1 MGQVISYIWP
11 STPETESN
19 ENQETKESQPHENET
34 ANTNPPQATTSTPS
48 APTKP
53 QIDRSIFVQKD
64 KKDETIIRTPGQING
79 NQFAADKLEN
89 CKVIVH
95 DFCDSMMIDR
105 CVNCEFVLSAV
116 RGSIFARNC
125 KNCKFAMVCGQFRCR
140 ECEECDFFMQ
150 VKTGPVVE
158 SSQNLRIGCALVS
171 YNELA
176 EQMKKARLDP
186 ATNIWNDVHDFTPG
200 EGHFS
205 LAGGEKLDMEILNN
219 EGTPILPFTYI
230 PSKVPGQSFNVKLD
244 NKYWE
249 KIVQLSFNDLKLEGT
264 HRESDGNFSIDVSA
278 ESEDAAKA
286 IFAEFSPISVSSI

>member
-1 MGQVISYIWP
+1 MGSVISYVWP
-11 STPETESN
+11 SSN
-19 ENQETKESQPHENET
+19 TENQEEKKEET
-34 ANTNPPQATTSTPS
+34 PQNTAAAQNDSPAAPAPAAAPAS
-48 APTKP
+48 APAKP
-53 QIDRSIFVQKD
+53 QVDRSIFVQKD

-79 NQFAADKLEN
+79 NQFVANKLEN

-95 DFCDSMMIDR
+95 DFCDSMMIDQ
-105 CVNCEFVLSAV
+105 CTNCQFVLSAV

-125 KNCKFAMVCGQFRCR
+125 KQCKFAMVCGQFRCR

-171 YNELA
+171 YPELA

-186 ATNIWNDVHDFTPG
+186 AINIWNDVHDFTPG

-205 LAGGEKLDMEILNN
+205 LAGGEKLEMEILDN
-219 EGTPILPFTYI
+219 EGTPILPFTYL
-230 PSKVPGQSFNVKLD
+230 PTKEEHLFNVKID

-249 KIVQLSFNDLKLEGT
+249 DIVQRSFDDFQLFGT
-264 HRESDGNFSIDVSA
+264 HRESDGSFSVDIPA
-278 ESEDAAKA
+278 ESKEEAELIFEDY
-286 IFAEFSPISVSSI
+286 SPVTVSSL